1 MLQPLLLQSP
11 KLTGQRTPD
20 SETILNRNSQKLGER
35 LDKIQHK
42 AVSSWVDYS
51 LASVYGSTGDWVIAR
66 LSQMTFLWC

>member
-42 AVSSWVDYS
+42 AVSAWVDYS
-51 LASVYGSTGDWVIAR
+51 LASVMALLETGSLLDCLR
-66 LSQMTFLWC
+66 